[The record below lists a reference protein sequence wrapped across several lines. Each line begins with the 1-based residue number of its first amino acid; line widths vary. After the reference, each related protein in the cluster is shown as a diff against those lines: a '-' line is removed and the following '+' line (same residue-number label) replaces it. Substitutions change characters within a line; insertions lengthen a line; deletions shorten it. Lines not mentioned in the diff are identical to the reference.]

1 MKDHPVINFVRRN
14 QGLLRHWVIFVVIMG
29 IFVALDEVFAIW
41 INTRLTGLT
50 ADANAWVLDLLGLR
64 GSANGKWVWSTIC
77 YYEIIG
83 ECTAYYPCAIYVS
96 AVMAFPTR
104 MSRKLLGVGIGLPVL
119 LAFNQVR
126 LVSLCY
132 IMHWIP
138 EHFDMLHVL
147 VWQSVIVVFTVMM
160 WLVWATMVAGDRD
173 SKSA

>member
-1 MKDHPVINFVRRN
+1 MKDNPVIDFVKRN
-14 QGLLRHWVIFVVIMG
+14 RSLLKHWLLFVVIMG
-29 IFVALDEVFAIW
+29 FFVALDELFAIW
-41 INTRLTGLT
+41 INTKLTGWT
-50 ADANAWVLDLLGLR
+50 AETNAWILDLLGLR
-64 GSANGKWVWSTIC
+64 GSAKGKWVWSTIC

-104 MSRKLLGVGIGLPVL
+104 MSRKLLGVGVGLPVL
-119 LAFNQVR
+119 LAFNQLR

-147 VWQSVIVVFTVMM
+147 VWQSVIVVFTVVM
-160 WLVWATMVAGDRD
+160 WLVWATMVGDRRD
-173 SKSA
+173 PTPA